1 MNRQLWDNFIQQINA
16 QVEGDF
22 VTLANEYESVQGH
35 PFTLDDEPQVLFSM
49 LEQAMMTQHSQLL
62 RLTVSFISQ
71 MPLDFQHAFRVF
83 GRRRMNFM
91 HKPTHFEQRVGH
103 R

>member
-1 MNRQLWDNFIQQINA
+1 MNRQLWDSFIQQIDA

-22 VTLANEYESVQGH
+22 VELANEYESVQGH
-35 PFTLDDEPQVLFSM
+35 PFTVDDEPQVLFSM

-62 RLTVSFISQ
+62 KLTVSFISR
-71 MPLDFQHAFRVF
+71 MPLDFQRAFRVF

-91 HKPTHFEQRVGH
+91 HKQAHLEQRVGY

>member
-1 MNRQLWDNFIQQINA
+1 MNRPLWDNFIQQINA

-22 VTLANEYESVQGH
+22 VELANEYESVEGH

-49 LEQAMMTQHSQLL
+49 LEQAMMSQNSHLL
-62 RLTVSFISQ
+62 TLTVSFISL
-71 MPLDFQHAFRVF
+71 MPLDFQRAFRVF

-91 HKPTHFEQRVGH
+91 HKSSHLEQRAAD